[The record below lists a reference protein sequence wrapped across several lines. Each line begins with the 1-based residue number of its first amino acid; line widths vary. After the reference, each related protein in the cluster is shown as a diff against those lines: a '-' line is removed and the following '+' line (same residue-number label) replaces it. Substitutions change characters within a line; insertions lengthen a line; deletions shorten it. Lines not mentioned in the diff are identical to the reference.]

1 MFATNIISSAG
12 EKLAHE
18 LIGHGLSFF
27 NQGVGSQHVNSIQAS
42 NLYKRVTSGGSYRFY
57 RNGASHSNR
66 VTIPGTI
73 SWQVPLYLK

>member
-12 EKLAHE
+12 EKLAYE

-57 RNGASHSNR
+57 RNGLHT
-66 VTIPGTI
+66 VIELQY
-73 SWQVPLYLK
+73 QVLYLGKCLYT